1 MKVRYGLFGVLVL
14 AAIALVLVACAGT
27 PPPPTAAPAPTPVP
41 CPTCATCPEPTQC
54 PEAKP
59 AVEVPFE
66 AAWTG
71 SPHND
76 KTAEAFKHW
85 DTANPVEVP
94 TTCAKCHSTPG
105 YLDFLGADGSAAG
118 KVDKAAPVGTTVQC
132 VACHNDVTISKTSVV
147 FPSGIEIKDLGGE
160 SRCMECHQ
168 GRESKFSVD
177 KMITDTFKI
186 TDMDAIVKP
195 FVDTKGVTQ
204 TFGFR
209 NIHYFAAAATQ
220 YGTLAK
226 GGYEYDGQVYD
237 GKFQHPAPFNTCN
250 GCHNQHTLQ
259 VKVEQCADCHKGVTT
274 VEDLVN
280 IRMNGSLMDY
290 DGDGNAKEGVSAE
303 VAGLQEKL
311 LTAITTYGKEVTKAD
326 IGYDATT
333 YPYFFA
339 DANANGKLDTDEKSY
354 STWTARLLRAAYNY
368 QVASKDPGKF
378 AHNAKYIIQLMYDSI
393 ADLNTK
399 LTTPVDLSTA
409 SRNDAGHFDGTAMP
423 FRDWDAEGM
432 VPATCAKCHSATGL
446 PQFLANGGT
455 VAITGNGTIV
465 TSGVTE
471 AEPTNGFACS
481 TCHDDL
487 TKFSVRAVTSVPFP
501 SGKSV
506 TFSTEKDD
514 KGNLKPVPANL
525 CLECHQGRSSTSS
538 MDTRLKGLDNDKV
551 PEKKLSF
558 QNVHYFA
565 AGASL
570 FGNDAQ
576 VAYQYADK
584 EYVGRN
590 LHAPSMDNC
599 TGCHNTHELGLN
611 FDKCVT
617 CHAGVKSPQDIRLT
631 TTDFDGDK
639 DVKEGM
645 AGEIKTME
653 EKLLLGLQTYAKDVS
668 KAAIAYDPNAYPYFY
683 ADANANGAVDKDEK
697 AYTDW
702 TPRLLRAAYDYQ
714 YVQKD
719 PGLFA
724 HNGKYG
730 IQILY
735 DALEDLG
742 KGGIKVDMTGMTRP

>member
-1 MKVRYGLFGVLVL
+1 M
-14 AAIALVLVACAGT
+14 
-27 PPPPTAAPAPTPVP
+27 
-41 CPTCATCPEPTQC
+41 
-54 PEAKP
+54 
-59 AVEVPFE
+59 
-66 AAWTG
+66 
-71 SPHND
+71 
-76 KTAEAFKHW
+76 
-85 DTANPVEVP
+85 
-94 TTCAKCHSTPG
+94 
-105 YLDFLGADGSAAG
+105 
-118 KVDKAAPVGTTVQC
+118 
-132 VACHNDVTISKTSVV
+132 
-147 FPSGIEIKDLGGE
+147 
-160 SRCMECHQ
+160 
-168 GRESKFSVD
+168 
-177 KMITDTFKI
+177 
-186 TDMDAIVKP
+186 
-195 FVDTKGVTQ
+195 
-204 TFGFR
+204 
-209 NIHYFAAAATQ
+209 
-220 YGTLAK
+220 
-226 GGYEYDGQVYD
+226 
-237 GKFQHPAPFNTCN
+237 
-250 GCHNQHTLQ
+250 
-259 VKVEQCADCHKGVTT
+259 
-274 VEDLVN
+274 
-280 IRMNGSLMDY
+280 
-290 DGDGNAKEGVSAE
+290 
-303 VAGLQEKL
+303 
-311 LTAITTYGKEVTKAD
+311 
-326 IGYDATT
+326 
-333 YPYFFA
+333 
-339 DANANGKLDTDEKSY
+339 
-354 STWTARLLRAAYNY
+354 
-368 QVASKDPGKF
+368 
-378 AHNAKYIIQLMYDSI
+378 
-393 ADLNTK
+393 
-399 LTTPVDLSTA
+399 
-409 SRNDAGHFDGTAMP
+409 
-423 FRDWDAEGM
+423 
-432 VPATCAKCHSATGL
+432 
-446 PQFLANGGT
+446 
-455 VAITGNGTIV
+455 
-465 TSGVTE
+465 
-471 AEPTNGFACS
+471 
-481 TCHDDL
+481 
-487 TKFSVRAVTSVPFP
+487 
-501 SGKSV
+501 
-506 TFSTEKDD
+506 
-514 KGNLKPVPANL
+514 
-525 CLECHQGRSSTSS
+525 
-538 MDTRLKGLDNDKV
+538 